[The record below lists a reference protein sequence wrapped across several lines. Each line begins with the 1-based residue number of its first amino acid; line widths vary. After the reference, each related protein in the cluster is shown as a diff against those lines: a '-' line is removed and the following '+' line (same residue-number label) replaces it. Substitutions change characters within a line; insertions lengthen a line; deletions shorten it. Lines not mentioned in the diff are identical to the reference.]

1 MITSN
6 CNTHW
11 LETGLSRSEVSSV
24 SIPSFMGGCTAS
36 SADDARS
43 SAADGPSFH
52 RGCVARS
59 THPIWDALSGAR
71 PSAADGRT
79 GRSTS
84 ASASFFL
91 LLLPFFGDLL
101 FTVDERTPAPLRG
114 DFRLRRCGSPIERKE
129 RMKSIHVH
137 SRRVDLHEVEIWL
150 NTLIFVGIVVI
161 IIVQRKS
168 KVRHVIGY

>member
-36 SADDARS
+36 SEDDAWP

-52 RGCVARS
+52 RRCVARS

-79 GRSTS
+79 GGSTS
-84 ASASFFL
+84 GSASFFL
-91 LLLPFFGDLL
+91 LLFPFCDNFL
-101 FTVDERTPAPLRG
+101 FTVDERTPEPLRG
-114 DFRLRRCGSPIERKE
+114 DFPFRTLGSPRERKD
-129 RMKSIHVH
+129 RMKSIHVQT
-137 SRRVDLHEVEIWL
+137 VEE
-150 NTLIFVGIVVI
+150 
-161 IIVQRKS
+161 
-168 KVRHVIGY
+168 

>member
-1 MITSN
+1 MLCPGRN
-6 CNTHW
+6 
-11 LETGLSRSEVSSV
+11 LLSEL
-24 SIPSFMGGCTAS
+24 C
-36 SADDARS
+36 
-43 SAADGPSFH
+43 DGPSFH
-52 RGCVARS
+52 RRCVARS
-59 THPIWDALSGAR
+59 THAIWDALSGAR
-71 PSAADGRT
+71 PSAAHGRT

-84 ASASFFL
+84 GSASFFL
-91 LLLPFFGDLL
+91 PFLGDLI
-101 FTVDERTPAPLRG
+101 FTVDERTPPLRG